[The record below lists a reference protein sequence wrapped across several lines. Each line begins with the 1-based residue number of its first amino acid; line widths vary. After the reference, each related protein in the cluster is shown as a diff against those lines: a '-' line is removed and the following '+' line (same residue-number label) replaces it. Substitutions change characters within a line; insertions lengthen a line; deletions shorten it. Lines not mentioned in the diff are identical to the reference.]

1 MTMVKIKGCNWKAR
15 ASENVKI
22 DDSTMNQGA
31 ALQVTK
37 VQTSLSEQQ
46 RCTSVTILQNK
57 DRTLCLQEL
66 NKPEMKY
73 KADKKEKN
81 YVSARKRRRKNN
93 RAKRCREP
101 KVQDLSIRCTKL
113 QLEEISPENTG
124 FENYSDS
131 SNDNVSDNI
140 AIPKITLQESS
151 KTKGFNKIVR
161 SSDVPI
167 AAELKKQVEIV
178 QRPTKIATPA
188 VFVNRKPEMEAA
200 RLKLPICAK
209 QQHIME
215 TINNNP
221 VIIITGET
229 GSGKTTQIP
238 QFLYEAGYARERM
251 IGITEPRRI
260 AAMSTS
266 KRVAE
271 EMNLT
276 QDEVSYLI
284 RFGGNVTEKTKIK
297 FMTDGVLLRKIAR
310 DSLLKK
316 YSVII
321 VDEAHER
328 SVHTDILIGSLSRI
342 VLLRDKCNDPLKLII
357 MSATLQAQEFVENAR
372 LFTVKPPVIKIE
384 GRQFPSDDESDD
396 DEFQINLAHP
406 EKSKMPTRSNK
417 IIPRMNFKG
426 KPWKRYAVTI
436 ENEGNVYSAIP
447 TRKHQDSVQE
457 DIFDE
462 DEEENVDLI
471 RNAGPL
477 RVLPLYSLL
486 DAREQAKVFETP
498 PKGCRL
504 CIVSTNVAETSL
516 TIPNIRY
523 VIDSG
528 YYKMKRYDKVT
539 GVQTFD
545 ISYISKAA
553 AEQRAGRAGRTAP
566 GCCYRLY
573 SSAVFKNKFEEYD
586 QPEIQRTPLDD
597 LVLKIKMMGN
607 DRVMNFPFPTQ
618 PNNMQLQAAED
629 RLTILGA
636 LEPSKEKEGNRGS
649 VNVLLSI
656 PANNVEL
663 SFCYLEA
670 KLTPL
675 GRKIALFPVAPRYG
689 KMLVLSEKQ
698 DLIKYII
705 CLVAGLSVRQLFAK
719 GTEGRIYKRLQLQ
732 HQLTVHGYSLL
743 MGDLML
749 LLKIIIGAEYAASVK
764 DRFSSFCYE
773 NGLRHETLIILTGM
787 ADQVAKKISPDEM
800 MENQLKTWKYAYRT
814 VKIKEPI
821 FMHSSCVL
829 WQTEPEW
836 VVYQEVHKVDGR
848 IYMRGVTAIDPQQ
861 LPKFAPTLCNLD
873 EPANDSP
880 ARYDPVT
887 GKIMCRVSGTFGEA
901 GWKLPMV
908 DIEYPLT
915 LNGVKWFAFFFLEGE
930 VCPKLK
936 PFVPLLAS

>member
-1 MTMVKIKGCNWKAR
+1 
-15 ASENVKI
+15 
-22 DDSTMNQGA
+22 
-31 ALQVTK
+31 
-37 VQTSLSEQQ
+37 
-46 RCTSVTILQNK
+46 
-57 DRTLCLQEL
+57 
-66 NKPEMKY
+66 
-73 KADKKEKN
+73 
-81 YVSARKRRRKNN
+81 
-93 RAKRCREP
+93 
-101 KVQDLSIRCTKL
+101 
-113 QLEEISPENTG
+113 
-124 FENYSDS
+124 
-131 SNDNVSDNI
+131 
-140 AIPKITLQESS
+140 
-151 KTKGFNKIVR
+151 
-161 SSDVPI
+161 
-167 AAELKKQVEIV
+167 
-178 QRPTKIATPA
+178 
-188 VFVNRKPEMEAA
+188 MEAA

-384 GRQFPSDDESDD
+384 GRQFPVTKFFSRQKIITTKKNYVSEAFRMAVRIHTRLPEGGQQEIHTLVNHLRETFPSESDDESDD

-406 EKSKMPTRSNK
+406 VKSKMPTRSNK
-417 IIPRMNFKG
+417 KDNSKDEFQRKAMEALCRNDR
-426 KPWKRYAVTI
+426 KRSVRKKHLCSFS
-436 ENEGNVYSAIP
+436 YSAIP

-636 LEPSKEKEGNRGS
+636 LEPSKEKE
-649 VNVLLSI
+649 
-656 PANNVEL
+656 
-663 SFCYLEA
+663 EA

-773 NGLRHETLIILTGM
+773 NGLRHETLVEIGKLRRQLINEINSNIPNLNLAIDPKMLPPNDVEAELLCKIILTGM

-814 VKIKEPI
+814 AKIKEPI